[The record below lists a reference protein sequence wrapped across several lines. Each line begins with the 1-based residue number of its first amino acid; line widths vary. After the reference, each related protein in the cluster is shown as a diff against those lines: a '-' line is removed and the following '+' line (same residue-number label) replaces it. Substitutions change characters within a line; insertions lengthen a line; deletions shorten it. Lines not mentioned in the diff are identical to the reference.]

1 MRIYEYDSIGNMLLS
16 KAELE
21 SAADIDPSIAE
32 ASTNTQNN
40 TSLIMLRFA

>member
-1 MRIYEYDSIGNMLLS
+1 MLLS

-32 ASTNTQNN
+32 ASDGAMNN
-40 TSLIMLRFA
+40 LTMIMLTPA